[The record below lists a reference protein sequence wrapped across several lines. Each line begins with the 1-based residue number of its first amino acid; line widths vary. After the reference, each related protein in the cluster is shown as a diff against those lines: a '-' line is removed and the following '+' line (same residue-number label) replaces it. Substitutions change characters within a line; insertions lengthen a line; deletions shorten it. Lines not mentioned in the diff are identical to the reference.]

1 MDREKRDQTNMTMT
15 NRLGSHAHFSYV
27 PFEARFIHTYETQ
40 FGLLRD
46 WWIKLEMDDRR
57 TIVGYE
63 MEWIEA
69 TRHTHEYIYGS
80 GLWTAKLV
88 VMDMGRS
95 AYLYVFTLF

>member
-46 WWIKLEMDDRR
+46 W
-57 TIVGYE
+57 
-63 MEWIEA
+63 
-69 TRHTHEYIYGS
+69 
-80 GLWTAKLV
+80 
-88 VMDMGRS
+88 
-95 AYLYVFTLF
+95 